1 MTTEREKAE
10 RIGQDKRRRR
20 NVPELQRLIARIAK
34 RERAEE
40 KWRRASAPEGATDGY
55 PDHSRASLA

>member
-40 KWRRASAPEGATDGY
+40 KWRRASAPEGATDG
-55 PDHSRASLA
+55 